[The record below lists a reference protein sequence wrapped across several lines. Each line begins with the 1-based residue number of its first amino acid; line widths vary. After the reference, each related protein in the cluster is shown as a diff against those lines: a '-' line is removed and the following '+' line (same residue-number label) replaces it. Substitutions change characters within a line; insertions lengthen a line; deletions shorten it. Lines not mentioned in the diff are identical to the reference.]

1 MDVIIMESKAY
12 QELMAKLDHINEFIR
27 SLLQKKEVEEV
38 KEIKEDTSYKVQS
51 TSKDVWIDSNAVC
64 EMLNIS
70 SRTLYRLRKER
81 LIGYSTL
88 RGRCRFK
95 QSDVE
100 QILEKRLILP
110 EYETMSN
117 S

>member
-1 MDVIIMESKAY
+1 MEVIIMESKAH
-12 QELMAKLDHINEFIR
+12 QELMAKLEQMHDFFK
-27 SLLQKKEVEEV
+27 SLPQKTEVEES
-38 KEIKEDTSYKVQS
+38 KECKEDTSKDI
-51 TSKDVWIDSNAVC
+51 KDVWIDSNAVC

-81 LIGYSTL
+81 LIGYSVL

-110 EYETMSN
+110 EYETMSK